1 MVQLWHPYIMLV
13 LSNFSCVWLL
23 ATLWTVTHQ
32 APLSMGFSRQE
43 HWSGLPY
50 PPPGDLPDPW
60 VEPGSLTTP
69 PLISGFFTT
78 SATCQIIAFYTL
90 NNLHF
95 CQLWNVCD
103 PWMKALAGIFVY
115 LVPVSKNNLQLLL
128 WASFESGE
136 IEVSQGS
143 LACCNP
149 WGRRVRHNW
158 LVLLLLLIVFKNQD
172 APMGL
177 PWWLSDKEF
186 TCQYRSYGFDSWS
199 RNIPHAAEQLS
210 RCITTIE
217 MCALESRGR
226 NYWSRR
232 TLGPMFPNKRSHCN
246 EKP

>member
-1 MVQLWHPYIMLV
+1 ML
-13 LSNFSCVWLL
+13 SGVWVC
-23 ATLWTVTHQ
+23 ATLWTATHQ

-149 WGRRVRHNW
+149 WGRRVWHNW
-158 LVLLLLLIVFKNQD
+158 ATELNWTEILKSQAIQLPNWWSNPFLSPWVVGCVLEHHQASGSWFLGCVNLLSPFKISFWN
-172 APMGL
+172 
-177 PWWLSDKEF
+177 F
-186 TCQYRSYGFDSWS
+186 
-199 RNIPHAAEQLS
+199 
-210 RCITTIE
+210 
-217 MCALESRGR
+217 
-226 NYWSRR
+226 
-232 TLGPMFPNKRSHCN
+232 
-246 EKP
+246 